1 MNKYKRILITGGAGF
16 IGRETT
22 KKLLNAGYEVTCF
35 DLAEQHM
42 RHSAMLKEI
51 GKIGKL
57 QLKFGSILD
66 RNALREA
73 MSNIDVVF
81 HLAAM
86 LGVKKTEEQKLGCIE
101 VNITGTD
108 NIFNAA
114 VAHSVQKVIFA
125 SSSEVY
131 GEPIKNPISE
141 EQPTQGKTVYGVTKM
156 AGEELAKGYSQRYPS
171 VENTIVR
178 FFNTYGEGQVAQF
191 VLTKWVMNVM
201 QGKNPIVYGDGEQVR
216 SYGHVDDVTDGLKLI
231 LENPVSNGKTYNL
244 GNSSQ
249 IRTLKELAQQVID
262 IVNPSAGLKVEVLGD
277 FEGADRVAEREI
289 HARYCDTTFAQK
301 ELGYDPK
308 ITVEEG
314 IRRIASQVKIHHDW
328 PSA

>member
-1 MNKYKRILITGGAGF
+1 MNNYKRILITGGAGF

-22 KKLLNAGYEVTCF
+22 SKLLDAGYEVVCF
-35 DLAEQHM
+35 DLAEQHL
-42 RHSAMLKEI
+42 RHSVVLKEI
-51 GKIGKL
+51 GEKGKL

-73 MSNIDVVF
+73 MPGVDAVF

-86 LGVKKTEEQKLGCIE
+86 LGVQKTEKQKLGCIE
-101 VNITGTD
+101 VNVTGTD
-108 NIFNAA
+108 NVLNAA
-114 VAHSVQKVIFA
+114 VAHGVQKVIFA

-131 GEPIKNPISE
+131 GEPEENPISE
-141 EQPTQGKTVYGVTKM
+141 EHPTQGKTVYGVTKM
-156 AGEELAKGYSQRYPS
+156 AGEELAKGYSQRYPDLAY
-171 VENTIVR
+171 TIVR

-191 VLTKWVMNVM
+191 VLTKWVMNVL
-201 QGKNPIVYGDGEQVR
+201 QAKNPVVYGNGEQLR

-244 GNSSQ
+244 GNSTQ
-249 IRTLKELAQQVID
+249 IRSLKELAQQVID
-262 IVNPSAGLKVEVLGD
+262 IVNPLANLKVEVLGD

-289 HARYCDTTFAQK
+289 HTRYCDTTFAQK

-308 ITVEEG
+308 VTVEEG
-314 IRRIASQVKIHHDW
+314 IRRIASQVKIHNDW
-328 PSA
+328 PST